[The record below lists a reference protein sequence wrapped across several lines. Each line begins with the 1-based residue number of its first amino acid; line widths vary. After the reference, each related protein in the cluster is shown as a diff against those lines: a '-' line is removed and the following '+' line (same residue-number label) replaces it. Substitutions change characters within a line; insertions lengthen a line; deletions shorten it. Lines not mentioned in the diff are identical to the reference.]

1 MTEPL
6 FATTPVEHSPGAC
19 LPLALGAPFVAFGLF
34 SLLMAGFSA
43 HGVERVWFAASGA
56 VAVAVPFVVRR
67 FLRPG
72 ADPTTLSLA
81 HDGTVTLH
89 VRRGDVVMPPARLAR
104 VVTGAVTTSVQ
115 GSRSSRRVVVFVDGA
130 GEQIAQVGRASFADA
145 DLGAFFEALRTV
157 RPDVTFEHR

>member
-34 SLLMAGFSA
+34 SLLMAAFSA
-43 HGVERVWFAASGA
+43 QGVERVWFTASG
-56 VAVAVPFVVRR
+56 AVAVPFVVRR

-89 VRRGDVVMPPARLAR
+89 LRRGDVVMPPARLAR
-104 VVTGAVTTSVQ
+104 VVTGSVTTSVQ

-130 GEQIAQVGRASFADA
+130 GGQIAQVGRSSFADA